1 MMLNLAVIYEPAYCV
16 VLNFLGKS
24 QSAQDSQL
32 FLHWAFAWF
41 ADASFDKLY
50 LFPRVGSSL
59 RRGRD
64 CPLVPGDCAGDCAG
78 DTLPPPGAAGGAP
91 RGSPPPSLLLLLA
104 MNTALADIIAGVH
117 LRLSL
122 SNKTR
127 GDNSQSEFFIYL
139 GTYCCGCFHF
149 PGYLT
154 FGTAPYCP
162 SSSKG

>member
-1 MMLNLAVIYEPAYCV
+1 MLNLVVISVISEPTYCV
-16 VLNFLGKS
+16 LLNFLGKS

-32 FLHWAFAWF
+32 FLHWAFTWF
-41 ADASFDKLY
+41 ADASLDKLH
-50 LFPRVGSSL
+50 LFPRTAGCL
-59 RRGRD
+59 GRCRD
-64 CPLVPGDCAGDCAG
+64 CPLVPGDWAGDA
-78 DTLPPPGAAGGAP
+78 LPPLGG
-91 RGSPPPSLLLLLA
+91 GGVGPPPNFPIMLLA